1 MTSLQPQTR
10 FRFAA
15 LFTDPSQDPA
25 RGNNAF
31 INRLFRANG
40 STSSDPSQIKNQISN
55 CTLRGP
61 GFPGLLY
68 QVNGD
73 IRPLYI
79 PLVHQPRLGA
89 LGSPYQDKLLA
100 LDGDLMGEANLSF
113 SVVELPTDA
122 FHKTSSHVTLQPDQ
136 MSAHFTADPTSSG
149 VGPFAVDQAGED
161 DKEKIKS

>member
-10 FRFAA
+10 FRFAV

-31 INRLFRANG
+31 INRLFCANG
-40 STSSDPSQIKNQISN
+40 TTSADPSQIKNQISN

-61 GFPGLLY
+61 GFPVLLY
-68 QVNGD
+68 QVNGN

-79 PLVHQPRLGA
+79 PLVHQPSLGA

-100 LDGDLMGEANLSF
+100 LDGDLMGEADTGYYMCIEDNDESIKLS
-113 SVVELPTDA
+113 A
-122 FHKTSSHVTLQPDQ
+122 FHSVLQALKQ
-136 MSAHFTADPTSSG
+136 GF
-149 VGPFAVDQAGED
+149 F
-161 DKEKIKS
+161 I